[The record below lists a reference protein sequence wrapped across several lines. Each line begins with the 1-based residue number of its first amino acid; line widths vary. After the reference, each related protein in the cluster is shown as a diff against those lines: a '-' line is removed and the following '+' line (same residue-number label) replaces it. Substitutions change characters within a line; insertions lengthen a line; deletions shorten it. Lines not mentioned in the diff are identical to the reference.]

1 MIKEAIVAVAC
12 SWGNPGHDPYVGDR
26 LAAIDSFAMP
36 RSIRQELKRKVAAGE
51 SDGTVAIT
59 KTGAVSESATYHPLM
74 LMHFGRNRLCW
85 GVDRSAWADNHVEYG
100 PLYCASTYCITI
112 PDVCG
117 NVTQLFGRQPWSG
130 QERPGAGGRGP
141 EWSTPQQEV
150 YTVPEPGSIA
160 LTWLAGMA
168 AMFVFWRK

>member
-36 RSIRQELKRKVAAGE
+36 RSIRQELKRKVKAGE
-51 SDGTVAIT
+51 PDGTVAIT
-59 KTGAVSESATYHPLM
+59 KYGAVSEDASYHPLM
-74 LMHFGRNRLCW
+74 LMHFGKSRLCW
-85 GVDRSAWADNHVEYG
+85 GVDRSAWPDNHVEYG

-117 NVTQLFGRQPWSG
+117 NVTQLFGRRPWSG
-130 QERPGAGGRGP
+130 QERPGADRWGRDGP
-141 EWSTPQQEV
+141 GEQPEV
-150 YTVPEPGSIA
+150 FAVPEPGTIA
-160 LTWLAGMA
+160 LA
-168 AMFVFWRK
+168 AIAAAAALIGWRRR